1 MIKYENMFLDD
12 ELYMRAPGSFP
23 DEEDQNYLL
32 NIKFLEDCNYIEG
45 DRSSNNG
52 IGDNPKLRQTNSI
65 SFNSNIEL
73 NIQSK
78 FLMRNSSIY
87 INKIIKED
95 NEEKQKMRKRDRIT
109 MVNNAIKNIYIDEND
124 MPGKNILYNQ
134 NLKLT
139 NKFQEGT
146 FNRSLVSK
154 EDESPISYISINLLI
169 KRIALYNFR
178 IIYPLL

>member
-1 MIKYENMFLDD
+1 M
-12 ELYMRAPGSFP
+12 
-23 DEEDQNYLL
+23 
-32 NIKFLEDCNYIEG
+32 
-45 DRSSNNG
+45 
-52 IGDNPKLRQTNSI
+52 
-65 SFNSNIEL
+65 EL

-78 FLMRNSSIY
+78 FLLRKSSIY
-87 INKIIKED
+87 INKIIEEE

-169 KRIALYNFR
+169 AKNNHLLISLKINIPVIPKRGRRVTRSSIVFVDHNATRYSKYRLT
-178 IIYPLL
+178 